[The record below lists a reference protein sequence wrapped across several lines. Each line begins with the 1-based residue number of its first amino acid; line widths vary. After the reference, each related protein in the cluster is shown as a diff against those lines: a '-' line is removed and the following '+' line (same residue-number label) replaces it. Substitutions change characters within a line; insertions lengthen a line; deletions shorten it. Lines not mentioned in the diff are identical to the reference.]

1 MTARP
6 LRRPAAGGSLR
17 VLEGRRR
24 RRPVLAPWMI
34 VVLVAVVGFLGL
46 GFARTSLDKSA
57 FELADLE
64 AAIAQQTALNQQLR
78 LDIARLESPARI
90 APLAEELGL
99 VVPVD
104 TFPILVD
111 LEPTG
116 PALAEADDQE
126 QRQ

>member
-64 AAIAQQTALNQQLR
+64 AAITQQTALNQQLR